1 MKIRLDANESFTQIC
16 EDGKMKDELG
26 GSNDAVGFPKILKE
40 HEGN

>member
-1 MKIRLDANESFTQIC
+1 MKIWLNANESFTQIC
-16 EDGKMKDELG
+16 EDGKMKDER